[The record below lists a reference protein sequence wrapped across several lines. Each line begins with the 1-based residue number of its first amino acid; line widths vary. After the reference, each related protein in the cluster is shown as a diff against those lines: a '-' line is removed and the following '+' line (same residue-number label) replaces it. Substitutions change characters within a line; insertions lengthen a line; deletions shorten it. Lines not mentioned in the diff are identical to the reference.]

1 MATIVVKRRLKSGKT
16 ITYKTKDRGKP
27 GKTPEREK
35 WFAPTTPMGWKKDQ
49 PATTRRRLALKAHGG
64 DKLSTAR
71 ALQAL
76 NNISTDSTTKRL
88 SRQDALYF
96 FELYKK
102 EKK

>member
-16 ITYKTKDRGKP
+16 ITYKVKDRGKP

-35 WFAPTTPMGWKKDQ
+35 WYSPGVEMGWRKDQ

-76 NNISTDSTTKRL
+76 SNVTVDRETKRL
-88 SRQDALYF
+88 SRSDALYF
-96 FELYKK
+96 FELHRKGGK
-102 EKK
+102 